1 MATKEKT
8 RSPKKYRQHWRLR
21 ALTLT
26 TCCVGLGIVMA
37 NSSKPPISL
46 KQTSIKQRKLDTGLQ
61 QLQLQIPSKIS
72 NQFSNLAPEKTPAL
86 ENVTTKR
93 VKVKAGDSLSSLFS
107 QQGLA
112 YKELLKIQALGEV
125 VKPLK
130 TVFPGEVLQFSFDN
144 QHRFQQLSYALSDSE
159 TLLIKSD
166 NQGHYQAERL
176 VTPLEKRQEY
186 AQGRIKSSLFL
197 AGQEAG
203 ISQATIME
211 LANIFGWDIDFALDV
226 REGDRFSLVYETLYK
241 EGEKVGNGKIL
252 AAEFVNRGTSY
263 QAVLY
268 QKDAEHSAYYS
279 PDKHSLRKTFLRT
292 PVDFTRI
299 SSGFTNK
306 RYHPVLKRVRAHR
319 GVDYA
324 ASKGTPIRST
334 GDGKIVFRGRKGG
347 YGRTVIVQHGQRYTT
362 LYAHMSSYNRK
373 LHSGSRIRQG
383 QVIGYVGMSGTATG
397 YHLHYEFRINGVHRN
412 PLTVKLPAAQ
422 PLEAQ
427 YHADFDRKAQPLLS
441 QLNTLSRYSLAL
453 KD

>member
-1 MATKEKT
+1 VTTTKK
-8 RSPKKYRQHWRLR
+8 SAPQKKYRQHWRLR

-46 KQTSIKQRKLDTGLQ
+46 KQTSIKQRKLDVSLQ

-72 NQFSNLAPEKTPAL
+72 SQFSALAPEKTAPI

-93 VKVKAGDSLSSLFS
+93 VKVKAGDTLSSLFS

-112 YKELLKIQALGEV
+112 YKELLKIQTLGDV

-130 TVFPGEVLQFSFDN
+130 TVFPGDVLQFTLND
-144 QHRFQQLSYALSDSE
+144 QQQLQQLSYDLSASE

-166 NQGHYQAERL
+166 QKGHYQAERL
-176 VTPLEKRQEY
+176 IDPLEIRQEF
-186 AQGRIKSSLFL
+186 AQGTIKSSLFL

-211 LANIFGWDIDFALDV
+211 LANVFGWDIDFALDV
-226 REGDRFSLVYETLYK
+226 RAGDHFSLVYETFYK
-241 EGEKVGNGKIL
+241 EGEKVRNGRIL
-252 AAEFVNRGTSY
+252 AAEFVNRGTSF

-268 QKDAEHSAYYS
+268 QKDADHSDYFS
-279 PDKHSLRKTFLRT
+279 PDKHSLRKTFLRS
-292 PVDFTRI
+292 PVEFSRI
-299 SSGFTNK
+299 SSRFTNK

-324 ASKGTPIRST
+324 AAKGTPIRST

-373 LHSGSRIRQG
+373 LHSNSRIRQG

-397 YHLHYEFRINGVHRN
+397 NHLHYEFRLNGTHRN
-412 PLTVKLPAAQ
+412 PLTVKLPDAE
-422 PLEAQ
+422 PLAKQ
-427 YHADFDRKAQPLLS
+427 YHSDFDRKAQPLLS
-441 QLNTLSRYSLAL
+441 QLNTLTRYSLAL